1 MKIETSNGEIVDKI
15 TILKIKEL
23 KISNAKKLS
32 NVKKELAQLLPL
44 LQEIGIKE
52 ESEMYLEILSINEQ
66 LWEVEDNIRE
76 KERLAVFDEEFIILA
91 RAAYTLNDRRS
102 VVKKRVNISTD
113 SFLVEEKNHDLS

>member
-66 LWEVEDNIRE
+66 LWEVEDSLRE
-76 KERLAVFDEEFIILA
+76 KEEMGVFDEEFITLA
-91 RAAYTLNDRRS
+91 RAAYALNDRRS
-102 VVKKRVNISTD
+102 IIKKRVNISTD
-113 SFLVEEKNHDLS
+113 SFLVEEKNHDIS